1 MSGGQDQAAEQIQD
15 NRRTADWPTD
25 LEQVVAAYLSPLRHQ
40 IASLQVDQACMRARI
55 DSIEGRVTKQIT
67 MPKPKRLAFG
77 PPVQFQCDGC
87 WKSGHLVV
95 VEDEPNKS
103 PASTSSG
110 TEVVCVSCLDG
121 LWLVAADDLTEKPLR
136 TD

>member
-1 MSGGQDQAAEQIQD
+1 MSGGQDQAAEQISD
-15 NRRTADWPTD
+15 GWRTAGWPTD

-55 DSIEGRVTKQIT
+55 DSIEGRAQKRPEL
-67 MPKPKRLAFG
+67 PKPRALDFG

-95 VEDEPNKS
+95 LKADRNKS
-103 PASTSSG
+103 PALSRIDE
-110 TEVVCVSCLDG
+110 EVVCVSCLDG
-121 LWLVAADDLTEKPLR
+121 LWLVAAGDLTEKPLR